1 MEDVLFTPLGNEWFP
16 HPLVNLASR
25 FSAEND
31 SQLLL
36 YPQGYLA
43 VPVSRV
49 LLSLW
54 PFLKPHSQT
63 KLGIPLIVL
72 CLGHSVLFFCALY
85 FVLSCVPS
93 AWT

>member
-1 MEDVLFTPLGNEWFP
+1 MFFFTPLGNVWFP

-25 FSAEND
+25 LFSAAND
-31 SQLLL
+31 PQLLL

-43 VPVSRV
+43 VSVSRG

-63 KLGIPLIVL
+63 KLEIPLIVL
-72 CLGHSVLFFCALY
+72 CLGHSVLCFRELY
-85 FVLSCVPS
+85 FVLSCVPP